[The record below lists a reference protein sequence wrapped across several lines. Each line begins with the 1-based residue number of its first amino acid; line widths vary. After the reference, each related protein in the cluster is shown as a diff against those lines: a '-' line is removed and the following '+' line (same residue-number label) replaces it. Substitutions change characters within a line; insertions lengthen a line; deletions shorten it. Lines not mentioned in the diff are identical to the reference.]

1 MSGIAGLWN
10 LDGAPV
16 DRAVLSAM
24 SRTLRHRGPDGEH
37 SATVGTAGFAV
48 QHSWIRAEEIGE
60 KQPLIGVQRGTMI
73 AFDGRLDN
81 RDALLD
87 ALELDRTIS
96 DGRIVLAA
104 YDAWGDHCAGR
115 LLGDFAFAVFDERQR
130 RLLLVRDAIGIR
142 PLYYR
147 HGPRLL
153 AFASEIKA
161 ILAHPDVAVR
171 PDEDGIAD
179 LMMLGTRPLDRQD
192 VTCFAGISALPP
204 AHAAIV
210 TPDRMT
216 VRRYWDFDTAR
227 ALRLTFDETVEAFRE
242 YFFTAVKRRLRSLRP
257 VAISVSGGLDSSSIF
272 CTADRLVRAG
282 AAPCPSIRGISY
294 LGAEGTAADER
305 RFIEAIERHTG
316 SPIEQFPIHPH
327 AVMHSTARD
336 QVHAIEV
343 PFLDTM
349 WGLTCE
355 LHRRTTGAGSR
366 VLLLG
371 LWGDQVLFSPAYL
384 ADLASRFRW
393 TGIRRHT
400 REYLRH
406 FGPQETRVLTRRI
419 AFDFVRQ
426 FVPRPLVGPMK
437 RARLAVAGRRRR
449 KPWFSDEFLARA
461 LRFEAQPATIG
472 AGFHSAYAR
481 AIYLETRSKYHVHC
495 MEWNNKSAARNGVEV
510 AFPCLDRDLL
520 ELLMAVP
527 GEIQNRGGVPR
538 AQLREAMNGILPD
551 VVRNRAGK
559 GDFTAVA
566 NSAVAKA
573 APLITTGLTPTSLA
587 VRFGYLDPERLPA
600 EVARV
605 TEYLEGP
612 DCVNSWDIADL
623 LGLELWF
630 QVFCAGLSGSARHAE
645 EEARPA

>member
-10 LDGAPV
+10 LDNATV
-16 DRAVLSAM
+16 DPSVLSAM
-24 SRTLRHRGPDGEH
+24 SGALRHRGPDGEH
-37 SATVGTAGFAV
+37 RTVAGAAGFAV
-48 QHSWIRAEEIGE
+48 QHSWIRTEEMGE
-60 KQPLIGVQRGTMI
+60 KQPLISVQSGAMI

-104 YDAWGDHCAGR
+104 YDVWGDHCAGR

-142 PLYYR
+142 PLYYF
-147 HGPRLL
+147 HGPQVV

-161 ILAHPDVAVR
+161 IITHPDVPSR
-171 PDEDGIAD
+171 PEEEGIAD
-179 LMMLGTRPLDRQD
+179 LMMLGMRPLDRQD
-192 VTCFAGISALPP
+192 VTCFARISAVVP
-204 AHAAIV
+204 AHAVTV
-210 TPDRMT
+210 TPDR
-216 VRRYWDFDTAR
+216 VIKRRYWDFDTGR
-227 ALRLTFDETVEAFRE
+227 AMRLSFDETVEAFRE
-242 YFFTAVKRRLRSLRP
+242 RFSTAVRRRLRSARP
-257 VAISVSGGLDSSSIF
+257 VAVSVSGGLDSSSIF
-272 CTADRLVRAG
+272 CAADRLVRAG
-282 AAPCPSIRGISY
+282 EAPCPSIRGISY
-294 LGAEGTAADER
+294 VGAEGTPADER
-305 RFIEAIERHTG
+305 RFVQAIERHTG
-316 SPIEQFPIHPH
+316 ASIDQFPIDPH
-327 AVMHSTARD
+327 AALHANARD
-336 QVHAIEV
+336 QVQAIEV

-355 LHRRTTGAGSR
+355 LHRRATDTGCR

-371 LWGDQVLFSPAYL
+371 LWGDQVFFSPAYL
-384 ADLASRFRW
+384 ADLASRGRW
-393 TGIRRHT
+393 TEIRRHT

-426 FVPRPLVGPMK
+426 FVPRPLVAPLK
-437 RARLAVAGRRRR
+437 RARLATFGRRRR
-449 KPWFSDEFLARA
+449 KPWFSDEFLSRA
-461 LRFEAQPATIG
+461 LRFEGQPATIG
-472 AGFHSAYAR
+472 SGFHSAYAR

-495 MEWNNKSAARNGVEV
+495 MEWNNKSAALNGVEV

-538 AQLREAMNGILPD
+538 VQLREAMKGTVPD
-551 VVRNRAGK
+551 VIRNRAGK

-573 APLITTGLTPTSLA
+573 APLLTAGLTSASLA
-587 VRFGYLDPERLPA
+587 VQFGYLDPVRLPA

-605 TEYLEGP
+605 AEYLEGP

-630 QVFCAGLSGSARHAE
+630 QVFCAGLSGSVRHAE
-645 EEARPA
+645 EKARPA